1 MGRNH
6 YQTTSEN
13 GIFAVMSESVEDLP
27 AVESDQVEAVMDLGN
42 HYQGVILHT
51 DEWGT
56 YDIRYDNQTL
66 RVLKP
71 VQMFDDDGNALF
83 MYEIIGHHSI
93 EEDLPFPL
101 DLPTM
106 ERYARILITLVN
118 TEKTDEATEAEEASE

>member
-1 MGRNH
+1 MGPNLYRM
-6 YQTTSEN
+6 TSEN

-27 AVESDQVEAVMDLGN
+27 AVESDQVEAVMDLGS